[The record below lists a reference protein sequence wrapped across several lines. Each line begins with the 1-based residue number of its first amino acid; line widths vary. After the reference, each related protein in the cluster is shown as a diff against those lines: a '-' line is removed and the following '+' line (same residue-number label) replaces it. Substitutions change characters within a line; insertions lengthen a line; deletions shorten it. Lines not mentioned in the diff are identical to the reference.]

1 MLTDRQ
7 GQGAGSGGWQ
17 KLIKGQGVTDSL
29 PFSFTS
35 EGGAAPLS
43 IQQYKPASRISR
55 ILAYMEGREYMTQIS
70 RGRVPLAFAHTER
83 QADGLYGLW
92 TYAVLAQ
99 DIRPD
104 TQQQVIN
111 LVNILGRLS

>member
-1 MLTDRQ
+1 MGKQ
-7 GQGAGSGGWQ
+7 AGGWR
-17 KLIKGQGVTDSL
+17 KVKRGQSLLEGL

-35 EGGAAPLS
+35 EGGSAPLS
-43 IQQYKPASRISR
+43 IQQYKPTSRISR
-55 ILAYMEGREYMTQIS
+55 ALAYIEDREYMAQIS

-92 TYAVLAQ
+92 TYAVLAH
-99 DIRPD
+99 DIGPD

-111 LVNILGRLS
+111 LINTLGRLC